1 MRHKAWKKLWLT
13 YFDWNGDGVI
23 NWWEFIIPFGIVIGI
38 EILAEL
44 VVKLILG

>member
-1 MRHKAWKKLWLT
+1 MRHKAWRKWWLT

>member
-1 MRHKAWKKLWLT
+1 MKHKAWRKWWLT